1 MAKLPM
7 GQMAPTGGDTM
18 GHFENQWANGPKSL
32 VNHIPENWLINA
44 ISRFSIYLTL
54 FFNLGVRLTKTPLG
68 HPEIVLRHHL
78 YSQNIGTHTY

>member
-32 VNHIPENWLINA
+32 VMVLGRGVSGRLLDTLSLKWTPWFCQKLDIN
-44 ISRFSIYLTL
+44 ITI
-54 FFNLGVRLTKTPLG
+54 
-68 HPEIVLRHHL
+68 
-78 YSQNIGTHTY
+78 

>member
-32 VNHIPENWLINA
+32 VNRIPVEAITYINSIEA
-44 ISRFSIYLTL
+44 ITYINSI
-54 FFNLGVRLTKTPLG
+54 
-68 HPEIVLRHHL
+68 EHL
-78 YSQNIGTHTY
+78 HKQY

>member
-32 VNHIPENWLINA
+32 VNHIPAYIDA
-44 ISRFSIYLTL
+44 DI
-54 FFNLGVRLTKTPLG
+54 LTK
-68 HPEIVLRHHL
+68 
-78 YSQNIGTHTY
+78 